1 MSASGDKRSVSV
13 IAQLAREQWMSGTSY
28 RENRERPMF
37 GRRRLAASFSLRG
50 ALPPPVKGA
59 EMGWFNFFSPTEAG
73 AAANASDM
81 TIFNGTF
88 QNGANRSVVVR
99 SAMPD
104 APDPPP
110 SEEIKRRQVALIL
123 RYVTAIR
130 AR

>member
-1 MSASGDKRSVSV
+1 
-13 IAQLAREQWMSGTSY
+13 
-28 RENRERPMF
+28 
-37 GRRRLAASFSLRG
+37 
-50 ALPPPVKGA
+50 
-59 EMGWFNFFSPTEAG
+59 MGWFNFFSPTEAG

-81 TIFNGTF
+81 TIFNGTP
-88 QNGANRSVVVR
+88 QDGANRSVVVR

-110 SEEIKRRQVALIL
+110 SEEIKRHQVALIL